1 MTVTDVSD
9 DVILSYV
16 QSDFTKR
23 EQRILDQLFQTV
35 FSQTL
40 AFIEDQINLRPSVS
54 HKYYRQEV
62 SKNLKRLKWTAI
74 EYEWITGE
82 LWYIERA

>member
-35 FSQTL
+35 FS
-40 AFIEDQINLRPSVS
+40 
-54 HKYYRQEV
+54 
-62 SKNLKRLKWTAI
+62 
-74 EYEWITGE
+74 
-82 LWYIERA
+82 